1 MALILSDRVQE
12 TSTSTGTGTISLA
25 GAVTGY
31 QSFAVVGNTNTTYYT
46 IADQSGSNWEVGIGT
61 YYSGNT
67 SLARTTILA
76 SSNANAAVVFTAG
89 TKSVFVTYPAEKAI
103 YSDAGNVTT
112 ITNLASAN
120 VLLTGGTISGITIP
134 AANVSG
140 LGTMATQ
147 NAVSVTITG
156 GTINSTTQNASTYNN
171 VTLTS
176 GTINS
181 TALTGGSIDNMTIGS
196 TTPNSAVVTSITATG
211 NVTAN
216 GVSKQFVADFSNAT
230 VASRFTFTASAA
242 NANPGIYAVPSGV
255 GTAASW
261 QAANSSSITNAS
273 KILIASNGTSDVQLV
288 SGINGTG
295 SYLPL
300 GFWNSGAERM
310 RLDTSG
316 NLLIGTT
323 TALAQLNVAGAA
335 NTTAL
340 NTPNI
345 VEPTT
350 VSGTGAA
357 STINFDVNTQSVY
370 YSTANAT
377 ANWTVNFRGSST
389 FTLANTLANNQTIT
403 CSLLATQGATA
414 YYNSLVQIDGSTVTP
429 KWQGGTAPTSG
440 DTAAV
445 DVYNYV
451 ITKTSTAPTYTVLAS
466 VTKFA

>member
-31 QSFAVVGNTNTTYYT
+31 QSFAVIGNTNTTYYT

-103 YSDAGNVTT
+103 YSDASNITT
-112 ITNLASAN
+112 ITNFASAN
-120 VLLTGGTISGITIP
+120 VLITGGTISGTTIP
-134 AANVSG
+134 AANVTG

-156 GTINSTTQNASTYNN
+156 GTINSTTQNASTYTN
-171 VTLTS
+171 VIVTS

-181 TALTGGSIDNMTIGS
+181 VAHTGGTLNNMTIG
-196 TTPNSAVVTSITATG
+196 AT
-211 NVTAN
+211 TAN
-216 GVSKQFVADFSNAT
+216 TGSFTNVVAT
-230 VASRFTFTASAA
+230 MFTASG
-242 NANPGIYAVPSGV
+242 NATS
-255 GTAASW
+255 
-261 QAANSSSITNAS
+261 QA
-273 KILIASNGTSDVQLV
+273 
-288 SGINGTG
+288 
-295 SYLPL
+295 
-300 GFWNSGAERM
+300 F
-310 RLDTSG
+310 
-316 NLLIGTT
+316 
-323 TALAQLNVAGAA
+323 
-335 NTTAL
+335 NTV
-340 NTPNI
+340 NI

-389 FTLANTLANNQTIT
+389 QTLANALANNQTIT
-403 CSLLATQGATA
+403 CTLLATQGATA

-451 ITKTSTAPTYTVLAS
+451 ITKTSTAPAYTVLAS

>member
-12 TSTSTGTGTISLA
+12 TSTSTGTGTITLA

-31 QSFAVVGNTNTTYYT
+31 QSFAVIGNNNTTYYT

-76 SSNANAAVVFTAG
+76 SSNANAAVVFTPG
-89 TKSVFVTYPAEKAI
+89 TKSVFVTYPAEKAV
-103 YSDAGNVTT
+103 YLDAGNVTT
-112 ITNLASAN
+112 ITNFASAN
-120 VLLTGGTISGITIP
+120 VLITGGTISGSNITIP
-134 AANVSG
+134 AANVTG

-147 NAVSVTITG
+147 NANAVTITG
-156 GTINSTTQNASTYNN
+156 GSLDN
-171 VTLTS
+171 V
-176 GTINS
+176 
-181 TALTGGSIDNMTIGS
+181 TIGS
-196 TTPNSAVVTSITATG
+196 TTPNLATFTNLTATG

-230 VASRFTFTASAA
+230 VASRFTFTTSAA
-242 NANPGIYAVPSGV
+242 NANPGIYAVPSGI

-288 SGINGTG
+288 SGVNGTG
-295 SYLPL
+295 TYLPL
-300 GFWNSGAERM
+300 VFWNSAAERM

-316 NLLIGTT
+316 NLLVGTT
-323 TALAQLNVAGAA
+323 TALAQLTVAGAA

-370 YSTANAT
+370 YSTASAT

-389 FTLANTLANNQTIT
+389 STLTSVLANNQTIT
-403 CSLLATQGATA
+403 CTLMATQGATA
-414 YYNSLVQIDGSTVTP
+414 YYNSLVQIDGNTVTP

-440 DTAAV
+440 DASSV

-451 ITKTSTAPTYTVLAS
+451 ITKISTTPTYTVLAS

>member
-12 TSTSTGTGTISLA
+12 TSTSTGTGTITLA

-31 QSFAVVGNTNTTYYT
+31 QSFAVIGNTNTTYYT

-103 YSDAGNVTT
+103 YSDASNITT
-112 ITNLASAN
+112 ITNFASAN
-120 VLLTGGTISGITIP
+120 VLITGGTISGSNITIP
-134 AANVSG
+134 AANVTG

-147 NAVSVTITG
+147 NASSVVITG
-156 GTINSTTQNASTYNN
+156 GTINSVAY
-171 VTLTS
+171 
-176 GTINS
+176 
-181 TALTGGSIDNMTIGS
+181 TGGTLNNMTIG
-196 TTPNSAVVTSITATG
+196 AT
-211 NVTAN
+211 TAN
-216 GVSKQFVADFSNAT
+216 TGAFTTTTTTILTASGNAT
-230 VASRFTFTASAA
+230 S
-242 NANPGIYAVPSGV
+242 
-255 GTAASW
+255 
-261 QAANSSSITNAS
+261 QA
-273 KILIASNGTSDVQLV
+273 
-288 SGINGTG
+288 
-295 SYLPL
+295 
-300 GFWNSGAERM
+300 F
-310 RLDTSG
+310 
-316 NLLIGTT
+316 
-323 TALAQLNVAGAA
+323 
-335 NTTAL
+335 NTV
-340 NTPNI
+340 NI

-389 FTLANTLANNQTIT
+389 QTLANALANNQTIT
-403 CSLLATQGATA
+403 CTLMATQGATA

-451 ITKTSTAPTYTVLAS
+451 ITKISTAPTYTVLAS
-466 VTKFA
+466 ITKFA

>member
-31 QSFAVVGNTNTTYYT
+31 QSFAVIGNNNTTYYT

-76 SSNANAAVVFTAG
+76 SSNSNAAVLFTAG
-89 TKSVFVTYPAEKAI
+89 TKSVFVTYPAEKAV
-103 YSDAGNVTT
+103 YLDAGNVTT
-112 ITNLASAN
+112 ITNFASAN
-120 VLLTGGTISGITIP
+120 VLITGGTISGSNITIP
-134 AANVSG
+134 AANVTG

-147 NAVSVTITG
+147 NANAVTITG
-156 GTINSTTQNASTYNN
+156 GSLDN
-171 VTLTS
+171 V
-176 GTINS
+176 
-181 TALTGGSIDNMTIGS
+181 TIGS
-196 TTPNSAVVTSITATG
+196 TTPNLATFTNLTATG

-295 SYLPL
+295 TYLPL
-300 GFWNSGAERM
+300 GFWNSAAERM

-323 TALAQLNVAGAA
+323 TALAQLTVAGAA

-389 FTLANTLANNQTIT
+389 QTLANALANNQTIT

-440 DTAAV
+440 DTVAV

-451 ITKTSTAPTYTVLAS
+451 ITKISTAPTYTVLAS

>member
-12 TSTSTGTGTISLA
+12 TSTSTGTGTITLA

-31 QSFAVVGNTNTTYYT
+31 QSFAVIGNTNTTYYT

-112 ITNLASAN
+112 ITNFASAN
-120 VLLTGGTISGITIP
+120 VLITGGTISGSNITIP
-134 AANVSG
+134 AANVTG

-147 NAVSVTITG
+147 NASSVVITG
-156 GTINSTTQNASTYNN
+156 GTINSVAIQGGTINGAALTNVTYGGLGTMSTQNATT
-171 VTLTS
+171 VVITG

-181 TALTGGSIDNMTIGS
+181 VAYTGGTLNNMTIG
-196 TTPNSAVVTSITATG
+196 AT
-211 NVTAN
+211 TAN
-216 GVSKQFVADFSNAT
+216 TGAFTTTTTTILTASGNAT
-230 VASRFTFTASAA
+230 S
-242 NANPGIYAVPSGV
+242 
-255 GTAASW
+255 
-261 QAANSSSITNAS
+261 
-273 KILIASNGTSDVQLV
+273 
-288 SGINGTG
+288 
-295 SYLPL
+295 
-300 GFWNSGAERM
+300 
-310 RLDTSG
+310 
-316 NLLIGTT
+316 
-323 TALAQLNVAGAA
+323 
-335 NTTAL
+335 TAL

-370 YSTANAT
+370 YSTASAT

-389 FTLANTLANNQTIT
+389 STLTSVLANNQTIT
-403 CSLLATQGATA
+403 CTLMATQGATA

-440 DTAAV
+440 DASSV

-451 ITKTSTAPTYTVLAS
+451 ITKISTAPTYTVLAS

>member
-12 TSTSTGTGTISLA
+12 TSTSTGTGTITLA
-25 GAVTGY
+25 GDVTGY
-31 QSFAVVGNTNTTYYT
+31 QSFAVIGNNNTTYYT

-76 SSNANAAVVFTAG
+76 SSNANAAVVFTPG
-89 TKSVFVTYPAEKAI
+89 TKSVFVTYPAEKAV
-103 YSDAGNVTT
+103 YLDAGNVTT
-112 ITNLASAN
+112 ITNFASAN
-120 VLLTGGTISGITIP
+120 VLFTGGTISGSNITVP
-134 AANVSG
+134 AANVTG

-147 NAVSVTITG
+147 NANAVTITG
-156 GTINSTTQNASTYNN
+156 GSLDN
-171 VTLTS
+171 V
-176 GTINS
+176 
-181 TALTGGSIDNMTIGS
+181 TIGS
-196 TTPNSAVVTSITATG
+196 TTPNLATFTNLTATG

-216 GVSKQFVADFSNAT
+216 GVSKQFVADFSNST

-295 SYLPL
+295 TYLPL
-300 GFWNSGAERM
+300 AFWNSAAERM

-316 NLLIGTT
+316 NLLVGTT
-323 TALAQLNVAGAA
+323 TALAQLTVAGAA

-389 FTLANTLANNQTIT
+389 QTLANALANNQTIT

-451 ITKTSTAPTYTVLAS
+451 ITKTSTAPAYTVLAS

>member
-1 MALILSDRVQE
+1 MALILGDRIQE
-12 TSTSTGTGTISLA
+12 TSTSTGTGTITLA

-31 QSFAVVGNTNTTYYT
+31 QSFAVIGNNNTTYYT

-76 SSNANAAVVFTAG
+76 SSNSNAAVLFTAG
-89 TKSVFVTYPAEKAI
+89 TKSVFVTYPAEKAV
-103 YSDAGNVTT
+103 YLDASNVTT
-112 ITNLASAN
+112 ITNFASAN
-120 VLLTGGTISGITIP
+120 VLITGGTISGSNITIP
-134 AANVSG
+134 AANVTG

-147 NAVSVTITG
+147 NANAVTITG
-156 GTINSTTQNASTYNN
+156 GSLDN
-171 VTLTS
+171 V
-176 GTINS
+176 
-181 TALTGGSIDNMTIGS
+181 TIGS
-196 TTPNSAVVTSITATG
+196 TTPNLATFTNLTATG

-216 GVSKQFVADFSNAT
+216 GVSKQFVADFSNVT

-261 QAANSSSITNAS
+261 QAANSASITNAS

-295 SYLPL
+295 TYLPL
-300 GFWNSGAERM
+300 AFWNGAAERM

-316 NLLIGTT
+316 NLLVGTT
-323 TALAQLNVAGAA
+323 TALAQLTVAGAA

-389 FTLANTLANNQTIT
+389 QTLASALANNQTIT
-403 CSLLATQGATA
+403 CTLMAAQGATA

-451 ITKTSTAPTYTVLAS
+451 ITKISTAPTYTVLAS

>member
-1 MALILSDRVQE
+1 MALILGDRIQE

-31 QSFAVVGNTNTTYYT
+31 QSFAVIGNTNTTYYT

-76 SSNANAAVVFTAG
+76 SSNSNAAVLFTAG

-103 YSDAGNVTT
+103 YSDAGNITT
-112 ITNLASAN
+112 ITNFASAN
-120 VLLTGGTISGITIP
+120 VLITGGTISGSNITIP
-134 AANVSG
+134 AANVTG

-147 NAVSVTITG
+147 NANAVT
-156 GTINSTTQNASTYNN
+156 
-171 VTLTS
+171 V
-176 GTINS
+176 
-181 TALTGGSIDNMTIGS
+181 TGGSLDNVTIGS
-196 TTPNSAVVTSITATG
+196 TTPNLATFTNLTATG

-216 GVSKQFVADFSNAT
+216 GVSRQFVADFSNAT
-230 VASRFTFTASAA
+230 VASRFTFTTSAA
-242 NANPGIYAVPSGV
+242 NANPGIYAVPSGT

-261 QAANSSSITNAS
+261 QAINSSSTTNAS

-295 SYLPL
+295 TYLPL

-316 NLLIGTT
+316 NFLVGTT
-323 TALAQLNVAGAA
+323 TALAQLTVAGAA

-389 FTLANTLANNQTIT
+389 QTLANALANNQTIT
-403 CSLLATQGATA
+403 CTLMATQGATA

-451 ITKTSTAPTYTVLAS
+451 ITKISTAPTYTVLAS

>member
-12 TSTSTGTGTISLA
+12 TSTSVGTGTITLA

-31 QSFAVVGNTNTTYYT
+31 QSFAVIGNNNTTYYT

-61 YYSGNT
+61 YYLANT

-76 SSNANAAVVFTAG
+76 SSNANAAVTFGAG
-89 TKSVFVTYPAEKAI
+89 TKSVFVTYPAEKAV
-103 YSDAGNVTT
+103 YLDAGNVTT
-112 ITNLASAN
+112 ITNFASAN
-120 VLLTGGTISGITIP
+120 VLITGGTISGANITIP
-134 AANVSG
+134 AANVTG

-147 NAVSVTITG
+147 NANAVTITG
-156 GTINSTTQNASTYNN
+156 GSLDN
-171 VTLTS
+171 V
-176 GTINS
+176 
-181 TALTGGSIDNMTIGS
+181 TIGS
-196 TTPNSAVVTSITATG
+196 TTPNLATFTNLTATG

-230 VASRFTFTASAA
+230 VASRFTFTTSAA
-242 NANPGIYAVPSGV
+242 NANPGIYAVPSGT

-261 QAANSSSITNAS
+261 QATNSSSITNAS

-295 SYLPL
+295 TYLPL

-316 NLLIGTT
+316 NLLVGTT
-323 TALAQLNVAGAA
+323 TALAQLTVAGAA

-389 FTLANTLANNQTIT
+389 QTLANALANNQTIT

-440 DTAAV
+440 DTSAV

-451 ITKTSTAPTYTVLAS
+451 ITRTSSTTYTVLAS

>member
-31 QSFAVVGNTNTTYYT
+31 QSFAVIGNTNTTYYT

-89 TKSVFVTYPAEKAI
+89 TKSVFVTYPAEKAV
-103 YSDAGNVTT
+103 YLDAGNVTT
-112 ITNLASAN
+112 ITNFASAN
-120 VLLTGGTISGITIP
+120 VLITGGSISNITIP

-147 NAVSVTITG
+147 NANAITVTGGTISGTGITSGNVTITG
-156 GTINSTTQNASTYNN
+156 GTINNVSLTNVTYGGLGTMSTQNATT
-171 VTLTS
+171 VVITG

-181 TALTGGSIDNMTIGS
+181 VAFTGGTLNNMTIG
-196 TTPNSAVVTSITATG
+196 AT
-211 NVTAN
+211 TAN
-216 GVSKQFVADFSNAT
+216 TGAFTTTTTTILTASGNAT
-230 VASRFTFTASAA
+230 S
-242 NANPGIYAVPSGV
+242 
-255 GTAASW
+255 
-261 QAANSSSITNAS
+261 QA
-273 KILIASNGTSDVQLV
+273 
-288 SGINGTG
+288 
-295 SYLPL
+295 
-300 GFWNSGAERM
+300 F
-310 RLDTSG
+310 
-316 NLLIGTT
+316 
-323 TALAQLNVAGAA
+323 
-335 NTTAL
+335 NTV
-340 NTPNI
+340 NI

-350 VSGTGAA
+350 VNATGAA

-389 FTLANTLANNQTIT
+389 QTLANALANNQTIT